1 MRGHFRIKKV
11 SKKTGE
17 TEVIYEDS
25 NMVTTGFSLGMTD
38 ILSNV
43 GSTDI
48 NDFQLRYFQL
58 GEDSY
63 NLSSYDVSTDIPEER
78 LRKHVWSLK
87 DPMALLDYGR
97 DSVIAVTTKNV
108 YGVGSIVPLHRTKVF
123 DNFID
128 PPEDTKISVDYS
140 NNFRTYD
147 DGMNESIRYTPSSI
161 WIANDPVFSSDKNNF
176 GIWPLSSTV
185 DITASGPSYVPPT
198 YKFSYTANRNVSG
211 IVKSSI
217 TTNPKYV
224 YSDNTTHPIWNS
236 IRENQTHSIYIS
248 PTYYLSSLS
257 TSSSTPLTSE
267 LQLFNKISSGVI
279 GDSIAGENRATFR
292 YRYDMDNIDRW
303 YPPAVL
309 SGSTG
314 FEECVAKDVSCF
326 NRWESIYG
334 VGVSGGTLSANVEC
348 SAGEMYT
355 YEDHPTYAT
364 RSGPGADCYDTSNS
378 GFGPSGQFYRIS
390 ASLVGVPNSIF
401 YPSSGNFSGTDCVP
415 KIFPMVSSVSGIVG
429 GELVGN
435 TNHQVTPREEV
446 YIANYQF
453 EYSTSASPYQTI
465 HAEKPYYITSA
476 QDVLSIPNGYTT
488 SLHDN
493 TFTVRLL
500 IDEELANDK
509 TIKEVG
515 LFMKNPK
522 GSTGRDE
529 PMMVA
534 YKKVDPPINK
544 NNEFSYIIDWE
555 LSVIDIN

>member
-1 MRGHFRIKKV
+1 MRGNFRIKKI
-11 SKKTGE
+11 SKATGE

-25 NMVTTGFSLGMTD
+25 NMITTGFSQGMAD
-38 ILSNV
+38 ILASV

-58 GEDSY
+58 GADGY
-63 NLSSYDVSTDIPEER
+63 NLSSYDVSTDIPEEG
-78 LRKHVWSLK
+78 LRKHIWSLK
-87 DPMALLDYGR
+87 DPMSLSEYGIN
-97 DSVIAVTTKNV
+97 SVIAVTTKNV
-108 YGVGSIVPLHRTKVF
+108 YGIGSIVPLHRTKVF

-128 PPEDTKISVDYS
+128 PPDNTKISVDYS

-147 DGMNESIRYTPSSI
+147 DGMDARYTPSSI
-161 WIANDPVFSSDKNNF
+161 WITNDPEFSSDNNNF
-176 GIWPLSSTV
+176 KIWPLSSTI
-185 DITASGPSYVPPT
+185 DITVSGPTYVPPT

-211 IVKSSI
+211 IIKSSI

-236 IRENQTHSIYIS
+236 IKKDQTQSIYTY
-248 PTYYLSSLS
+248 PTYYLSSVS
-257 TSSSTPLTSE
+257 TSSSNPLTSE
-267 LQLFNKISSGVI
+267 LQLFNKISGGAI
-279 GDSIAGENRATFR
+279 GDSVAGENRATFR
-292 YRYDMDNIDRW
+292 YRYDMTTSGRW
-303 YPPAVL
+303 YPPIVL
-309 SGSTG
+309 SSSTG

-326 NRWESIYG
+326 SKWESIYG
-334 VGVSGGTLSANVEC
+334 VDVSGGILSANVEC

-355 YEDHPTYAT
+355 YDDHPTYAT
-364 RSGPGADCYDTSNS
+364 RSGPGAGCYGSYNV
-378 GFGPSGQFYRIS
+378 GFGPSGNFYRIS
-390 ASLVGVPNSIF
+390 ASLVAVPDEILNF
-401 YPSSGNFSGTDCVP
+401 DSGSFSGTDCVP
-415 KIFPMVSSVSGIVG
+415 KIFPMVSSVSGILD
-429 GELVGN
+429 GELVGH
-435 TNHQVTPREEV
+435 TDHQVTPREEV

-453 EYSTSASPYQTI
+453 EYSPSASPYQNI

-500 IDEELANDK
+500 IDEELANNQ
-509 TIKEVG
+509 TIGEVG
-515 LFMKNPK
+515 LFMKNPG

-544 NNEFSYIIDWE
+544 NKEFSYIIDWE

>member
-1 MRGHFRIKKV
+1 MRGHFKIKKV
-11 SKKTGE
+11 SKATGE
-17 TEVIYEDS
+17 AEVIYEDS
-25 NMVTTGFSLGMTD
+25 NMVTTGFSKGIAD

-48 NDFQLRYFQL
+48 NDFQLSYFQL
-58 GEDSY
+58 GKDSY

-78 LRKHVWSLK
+78 LRKQVWSLK
-87 DPMALLDYGR
+87 DPMDLEDYGR
-97 DSVIAVTTKNV
+97 DSVISVTTKNV
-108 YGVGSIVPLHRTKVF
+108 YGVGSIVPIPRTKVF

-128 PPEDTKISVDYS
+128 PPDDTKISMDYS

-147 DGMNESIRYTPSSI
+147 DGMFESRNTPSSI
-161 WIANDPVFSSDKNNF
+161 WITNDTGFSSDKNNF
-176 GIWPLSSTV
+176 GIWPLSSTIDSAV
-185 DITASGPSYVPPT
+185 SGPTYVPPT
-198 YKFSYTANRNVSG
+198 YKFSYTANRNVSA

-224 YSDNTTHPIWNS
+224 YSNNTTSPVWNS
-236 IRENQTHSIYIS
+236 IQKDQTQSIYIS
-248 PTYYLSSLS
+248 PTYYLSSVAA
-257 TSSSTPLTSE
+257 SSSTPLTSE

-292 YRYDMDNIDRW
+292 YRYDMANSDRW
-303 YPPAVL
+303 YPPVVL

-314 FEECVAKDVSCF
+314 FEECVSKDASCF
-326 NRWESIYG
+326 NKWESIYG
-334 VGVSGGTLSANVEC
+334 VGVSGGILSANVEC

-355 YEDHPTYAT
+355 YEDDHPEYIT
-364 RSGPGADCYDTSNS
+364 RSGPGAGCYGSYNV
-378 GFGPSGQFYRIS
+378 GFGPSGNFYRIS
-390 ASLVGVPNSIF
+390 ASLVGVPDNVINF
-401 YPSSGNFSGTDCVP
+401 DSGSFSGTDCVP
-415 KIFPMVSSVSGIVG
+415 KLFPMVSSVSGVSG
-429 GELVGN
+429 GELVGH
-435 TNHQVTPREEV
+435 TDHQVTPREEV

-453 EYSTSASPYQTI
+453 EYSPSASPYQNI
-465 HAEKPYYITSA
+465 HAEKPYYITVA
-476 QDVLSIPNGYTT
+476 QDVLSIPEGYTT

-500 IDEELANDK
+500 IDEELANNK

-515 LFMKNPK
+515 LFMKNPG

-534 YKKVDPPINK
+534 YKEVFPPINK
-544 NNEFSYIIDWE
+544 NDEFSYIIDWE